1 MCGSVHL
8 LVLLQL
14 LLDLLVRLPSTLLV
28 LILLVQFA
36 V

>member
-1 MCGSVHL
+1 MSSPVHL

-14 LLDLLVRLPSTLLV
+14 LLDFLVCLPSTLLIFV
-28 LILLVQFA
+28 LLVQLS

>member
-1 MCGSVHL
+1 MSGSVHL